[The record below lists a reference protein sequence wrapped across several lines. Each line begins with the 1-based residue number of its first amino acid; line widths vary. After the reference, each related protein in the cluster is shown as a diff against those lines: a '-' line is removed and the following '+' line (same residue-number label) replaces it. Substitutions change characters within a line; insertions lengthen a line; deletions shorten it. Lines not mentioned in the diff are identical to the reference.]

1 MKVALVNNQLQ
12 LGGAETVMHQ
22 LHNGLIQQGHES
34 RLHVAEGKTYPPG
47 VAPLYPRLLSR
58 LDHSRL
64 HSLTNRFFPRFAWTD
79 RSFRSLA
86 EGDADV
92 VSLHNFHGN
101 YASIE
106 SLAHVAA
113 RKKLVW
119 TFHALWGVTGGCD
132 HPRDCQR
139 YQAQCGACPQIGQWA
154 VGPVDHTAQQL
165 QEKLDRLSGLPL
177 HIVAPSR
184 WLADIVRA
192 SQVGRGWNVHYIP
205 NGVDPAQ
212 FSAPV
217 ERSTDRVTILVVNRD
232 FSNGQKG
239 YGMVR
244 HALSMIE
251 PAGNRVVLAGQ
262 NSAPA
267 AADLSRRF
275 ECRDAGYVRDRDA
288 LARLFAE
295 ADIFL
300 FASSAENFPSV
311 ILEAMASE
319 CCVVATPTG
328 GVVEQIEH
336 ARSGLLA
343 TAIAGEA
350 LGETLLTALGDT
362 GLRRKLGQAARDRV
376 LAHFTEARMVRS
388 YLDLFREV
396 IDEN

>member
-22 LHNGLIQQGHES
+22 LHKGLLGEGHES
-34 RLHVAEGKTYPPG
+34 RLYVAGGKTYPRG

-58 LDHSRL
+58 LDHSRF
-64 HSLTNRFFPRFAWTD
+64 HSLTERLFPRYAWTD
-79 RSFRSLA
+79 RRFRGLA
-86 EGDADV
+86 QDDADV
-92 VSLHNFHGN
+92 VNLHNFHGN
-101 YASIE
+101 YASIA

-113 RKKLVW
+113 HKKLVW

-132 HPRDCQR
+132 HPRGCLR
-139 YQAQCGACPQIGQWA
+139 YQEKCGACPQLGQWA

-165 QEKLDRLSGLPL
+165 QEKLDRLSALPL

-192 SQVGRGWNVHYIP
+192 SQVGRSWKVHSIP

-212 FSAPV
+212 FSAPA
-217 ERSTDRVTILVVNRD
+217 ERSADRVTILVVNRD
-232 FSNGQKG
+232 FADEQKG
-239 YGMVR
+239 YGIVKQ
-244 HALSMIE
+244 ALSMID
-251 PAGNRVVLAGQ
+251 PAGKRIVLAGHA
-262 NSAPA
+262 SGPA
-267 AADLSRRF
+267 ADALSHTF
-275 ECRDAGYVRDRDA
+275 DCRDAGYVRDRDA

-300 FASSAENFPSV
+300 FASPAENFPCV
-311 ILEAMASE
+311 VLEAMASE

-336 ARSGLLA
+336 GHSGLLA
-343 TAIAGEA
+343 TVISGEA
-350 LGETLLTALGDT
+350 LGESLLAALADGA
-362 GLRRKLGQAARDRV
+362 LRRQLGQAARERV

-388 YLDLFREV
+388 YLDLYREI
-396 IDEN
+396 IDED